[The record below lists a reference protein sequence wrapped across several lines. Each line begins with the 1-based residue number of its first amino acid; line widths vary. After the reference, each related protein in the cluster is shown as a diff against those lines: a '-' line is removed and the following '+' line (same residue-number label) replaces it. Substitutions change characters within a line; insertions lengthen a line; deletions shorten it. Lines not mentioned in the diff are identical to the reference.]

1 MGLSLLPMEQ
11 SPRAPAL
18 MDRMAQAM
26 IDFDHDQAYSPTPS
40 ELYSP
45 FCDHPVCIC
54 TRRDLVILGVFILL
68 IIGALILCLLLTVLS

>member
-1 MGLSLLPMEQ
+1 MEPSQ
-11 SPRAPAL
+11 QAPTL

-40 ELYSP
+40 ELYDP

-54 TRRDLVILGVFILL
+54 TRRDLVILGVLILL
-68 IIGALILCLLLTVLS
+68 IIGAVILCLLLS